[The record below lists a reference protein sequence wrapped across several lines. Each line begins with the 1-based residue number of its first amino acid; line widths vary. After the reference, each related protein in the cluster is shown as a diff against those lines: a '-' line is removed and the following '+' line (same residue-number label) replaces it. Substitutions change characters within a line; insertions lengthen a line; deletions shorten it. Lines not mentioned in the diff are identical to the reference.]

1 MNNTTKEIFLP
12 INIDKFNYSHL
23 HSSSNRQTSFE
34 NNTVKG
40 AVGIKFKPKELSK
53 MPF

>member
-12 INIDKFNYSHL
+12 TNIDKMNYSHL

-34 NNTVKG
+34 NNTIKG
-40 AVGIKFKPKELSK
+40 AVSIKFKAEELSK
-53 MPF
+53 IPI